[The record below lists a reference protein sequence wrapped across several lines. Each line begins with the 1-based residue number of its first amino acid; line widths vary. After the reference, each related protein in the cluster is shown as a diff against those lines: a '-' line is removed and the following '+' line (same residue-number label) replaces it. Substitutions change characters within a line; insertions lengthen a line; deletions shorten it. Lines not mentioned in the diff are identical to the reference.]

1 MERRSSVMEYEQSV
15 IFGQYHEKLASFAR
29 LQSQKPQIQIQRAF
43 LSSSKPKANI
53 AKKHI
58 LQTLMATG
66 NWPLLFLLGICIAFC
81 SFVVDI
87 STACLLQR
95 ELRSSCAFRLLLL
108 NSFPVLETSRN
119 FTECLSERSLNE
131 PDNW

>member
-1 MERRSSVMEYEQSV
+1 MERRASVMEYEQSV

-29 LQSQKPQIQIQRAF
+29 LQSQKPQTQHWAS
-43 LSSSKPKANI
+43 LSSSKPKEI
-53 AKKHI
+53 LAKEHI

-87 STACLLQR
+87 STAYMLQR
-95 ELRSSCAFRLLLL
+95 ELRVSANRLLLL
-108 NSFPVLETSRN
+108 NSFSCP
-119 FTECLSERSLNE
+119 
-131 PDNW
+131 